1 MLFEQKLIKQNKEGA
16 GDREDHVAKHHTRLE
31 WVKTPLALAD
41 LFKARSV
48 RAGKPAQ
55 AVQRLLLTG
64 DPGTGKTTLSRK
76 LAYQWSQGEWGQEFN
91 ALYVLPVRNL
101 QQSEYDGTRYNRERT
116 LATAIV
122 NICFANDLPTKEPD
136 YNRLRKHIEQELE
149 KPTTLVILDGLDERA
164 GASDEILSQARGGS
178 HKLLMLSRPY
188 GIETEREIKDIIEIE
203 HTGFNDQQ
211 LESYVT
217 SLQPYSR
224 D

>member
-1 MLFEQKLIKQNKEGA
+1 MEDLFKKRSIKPEEPEQEIHKVLLNRRSR
-16 GDREDHVAKHHTRLE
+16 DREDNLE
-31 WVKTPLALAD
+31 
-41 LFKARSV
+41 
-48 RAGKPAQ
+48 Q
-55 AVQRLLLTG
+55 
-64 DPGTGKTTLSRK
+64 K
-76 LAYQWSQGEWGQEFN
+76 LAYQWSQGEWGKEFN